1 METTTAV
8 HPSLTSVAVNTCPV
22 CTASL
27 AEDQRYCVECGERC
41 GGPRLPA
48 PHEKAAAVAERA
60 SSRRRVS
67 AGTTL
72 VAGVATL
79 LLAMGVGILIG
90 RENKTTAEPTAAR
103 SPVQVVTVGG
113 GAAAAAGAAAGAA
126 GAAQATTT
134 HKAGSAKRKSATKKA
149 SSAAAVNKILK
160 PTKKAG
166 KLPPAAVKL
175 GSKGSGRGYKNG
187 KFTGDFFGGGN

>member
-1 METTTAV
+1 MDTTTAV
-8 HPSLTSVAVNTCPV
+8 QPSLTSVAVNTCPV
-22 CTASL
+22 CAASL

-48 PHEKAAAVAERA
+48 PHEKAAAAVAERA
-60 SSRRRVS
+60 SSRRRVT

-90 RENKTTAEPTAAR
+90 RQNKTSAENTAAR

-113 GAAAAAGAAAGAA
+113 GGAAPAAAAAATAAHAAA
-126 GAAQATTT
+126 T
-134 HKAGSAKRKSATKKA
+134 HKPSAKAKKAATKKA
-149 SSAAAVNKILK
+149 SSSAVVDKILK

-166 KLPPAAVKL
+166 KLPPATVKL